1 MSPPLPAPLLT
12 LYNPSMDPIAEIK
25 KLYYG
30 ATKATIQDDV
40 DRAIDLLRSL
50 PTDEDRER
58 AAVYMD
64 GLSQMRSEWS
74 ASARPKAGELR
85 REHAEAAPGRAGGT
99 QAARGGVSTSASK
112 TGASAPRGAR
122 PPARSGPSKASSRRS
137 R

>member
-1 MSPPLPAPLLT
+1 
-12 LYNPSMDPIAEIK
+12 MDPVAEIK

-40 DRAIDLLRSL
+40 DRAIDLLKAL

-64 GLSQMRSEWS
+64 GLSQMRSEW
-74 ASARPKAGELR
+74 K
-85 REHAEAAPGRAGGT
+85 
-99 QAARGGVSTSASK
+99 QAARGGVTSAS
-112 TGASAPRGAR
+112 TTSGASAPRGGG
-122 PPARSGPSKASSRRS
+122 PQGRSGPSKASVRRS